1 MKHLFIIIISLFSG
15 MWCYAQNGYP
25 QRQYNQYQETTDFE
39 LVDRVLRTK
48 QNQYDINF
56 KKVSD
61 KTERINKLINRLL
74 EKRNKKFSENEIKYF
89 MSYYKFI
96 DNITKEELTSN
107 STTESILKTLEGV
120 EDYLYKLLYP

>member
-15 MWCYAQNGYP
+15 MLCYTQNGYP

-48 QNQYDINF
+48 LNQYDINF

-61 KTERINKLINRLL
+61 KTERINKLMNRLF

-96 DNITKEELTSN
+96 DNITKDELSSN